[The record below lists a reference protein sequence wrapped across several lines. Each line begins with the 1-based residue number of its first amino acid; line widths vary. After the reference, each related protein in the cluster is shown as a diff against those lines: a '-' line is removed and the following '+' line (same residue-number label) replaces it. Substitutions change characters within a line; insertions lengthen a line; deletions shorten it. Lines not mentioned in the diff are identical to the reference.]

1 MLIILIAGGNSHGPF
16 PNVILF
22 PHESEKYYGNTNID
36 PELWRIFKN
45 CILYD
50 GQFLHSFFSGKLRVS
65 LSLFFFSLIWRDC
78 NAVEPYKALL
88 CCMNR
93 QTFLRD
99 FFGTFRCIWKT
110 LQITK

>member
-65 LSLFFFSLIWRDC
+65 LSFFF
-78 NAVEPYKALL
+78 
-88 CCMNR
+88 
-93 QTFLRD
+93 FLD
-99 FFGTFRCIWKT
+99 LEG
-110 LQITK
+110 LQCSRTIQSSIMLYE

>member
-22 PHESEKYYGNTNID
+22 PHESGKYYGNTNID

-65 LSLFFFSLIWRDC
+65 LSLFFF
-78 NAVEPYKALL
+78 
-88 CCMNR
+88 
-93 QTFLRD
+93 FLD
-99 FFGTFRCIWKT
+99 LEG
-110 LQITK
+110 LQCSRTIQSSIMLYE